1 MAFWCIIWSMKL
13 SKWAKKEGI
22 TYKTAWLWFKKG
34 LIKGAYTSLSGSIF
48 VRDEEIKNITNETQ
62 TKNI

>member
-1 MAFWCIIWSMKL
+1 MKL

-22 TYKTAWLWFKKG
+22 TYKTAWIWFKKG

-48 VRDEEIKNITNETQ
+48 VKDDEIVIEKDKQ
-62 TKNI
+62 